1 MISVSHLFGCLFV
14 AVLVSQPV
22 LGQSPTQ
29 GAESVPGFPDL
40 FRRRAVVLFPFQAD
54 LTKFPMEL
62 PRFAA
67 GVRSIS
73 SPENPEVTWELKP
86 EVNSWL
92 IAPVRGH
99 SPARSGHLE
108 IQLDSEA
115 QLLDEISPQAPGAD
129 GSIWLPAHAGVVSGT
144 HLRYEPQPHKN
155 TIGYWTEAADYAS
168 WRFVL
173 DRPGR
178 FNLAVLQGCGRGQ
191 GGSLARVAIL
201 SVPAE
206 SSSQPADQTEL
217 AAEIEFEVKE
227 TGHFQNFQWLQLE
240 AIQLNQAGAY
250 ELTVSPKVIR
260 KNALVDIRAIHLIR
274 LPD

>member
-1 MISVSHLFGCLFV
+1 MIPVDHFFGCLCA
-14 AVLVSQPV
+14 AVLIFQPV

-29 GAESVPGFPDL
+29 GAKSVPGFPDL
-40 FRRRAVVLFPFQAD
+40 FRRGAVVLFPFQAD
-54 LTKFPMEL
+54 LTKFPQEL

-73 SPENPEVTWELKP
+73 SPENPEVTWELNP

-99 SPARSGHLE
+99 SPARSGHVV
-108 IQLDSEA
+108 IQLGSEA
-115 QLLDEISPQAPGAD
+115 KLLDEISPQAEGSD
-129 GSIWLPAHAGVVSGT
+129 GSIWLPAHAGEVSGT
-144 HLRYEPQPHKN
+144 RLRYEPQPQKN
-155 TIGYWTEAADYAS
+155 TIGYWTEATDSAS
-168 WRFVL
+168 WRFLL

-178 FNLAVLQGCGRGQ
+178 FNIAVLQGCGRGQ
-191 GGSLARVAIL
+191 GGSLARISIRA
-201 SVPAE
+201 VPGPD
-206 SSSQPADQTEL
+206 SSQPENHTEL

-240 AIQLNQAGAY
+240 AIQLNQSGTY